1 MLNLVQSPQKEKF
14 LRSLQEYEKKG
25 MLRVNKT
32 ERENKKKDDIYVDL
46 KNVWHTNTRN
56 QEKQYEAIRSSKL
69 FA

>member
-1 MLNLVQSPQKEKF
+1 MLNLVQSPQKENF
-14 LRSLQEYEKKG
+14 FRSLQEYEKKG